1 MLGERTEN
9 AASAPGGCLLRE
21 KAIGKERRRE
31 VSTPLGYR
39 GSPSVLEPLTP
50 EVGGFGRA
58 KGHIFRPPGKSETSG
73 RGRLPWKRDN
83 P

>member
-39 GSPSVLEPLTP
+39 GSPSVLEPFDSRGWGL
-50 EVGGFGRA
+50 R
-58 KGHIFRPPGKSETSG
+58 KSERTHFPAPG
-73 RGRLPWKRDN
+73 EVRN
-83 P
+83 